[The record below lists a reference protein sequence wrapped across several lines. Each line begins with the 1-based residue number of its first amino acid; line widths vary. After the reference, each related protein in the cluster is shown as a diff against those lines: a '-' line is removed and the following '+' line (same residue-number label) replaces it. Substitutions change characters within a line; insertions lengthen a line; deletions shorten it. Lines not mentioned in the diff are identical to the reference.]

1 MGSNHQHSDWKSD
14 ALPLSYT
21 RIYGGPGGDRTR
33 DQGIMSPLLVPTEL
47 QARKLLLVVEFSQC
61 VTDNNSLP
69 QVYRNLPNKTPT
81 CSNTRNSVAHFT
93 QLADDIAGEHDSPSF
108 PVGTLF
114 SVQSTV
120 EFGRL
125 SRNQTLTRGL
135 EGPYAILYTNSP
147 LNVVYKT
154 SLTG

>member
-1 MGSNHQHSDWKSD
+1 M
-14 ALPLSYT
+14 
-21 RIYGGPGGDRTR
+21 
-33 DQGIMSPLLVPTEL
+33 
-47 QARKLLLVVEFSQC
+47 
-61 VTDNNSLP
+61 
-69 QVYRNLPNKTPT
+69 
-81 CSNTRNSVAHFT
+81 AHFT

-108 PVGTLF
+108 PVGTLC

-147 LNVVYKT
+147 LNVVYKA
-154 SLTG
+154 SLALVSVASAVLGTDLRHARFVGTAAGVALPVSKASHRSMTR